1 MAEEKALTKE
11 SLVKSQADYKGNSH
25 FDLEEITILK
35 DGDFYKVGDTDL
47 VHPTLALILRAKGL
61 IK

>member
-1 MAEEKALTKE
+1 MAESITKE
-11 SLVKSQADYKGNSH
+11 TLVKSQAEYKGNSH
-25 FDLEEITILK
+25 FDLEEIKIIK
-35 DGDFYKVGDTDL
+35 DGDFYKVGDTDE

>member
-1 MAEEKALTKE
+1 MAEEKAITKE
-11 SLVKSQADYKGNSH
+11 ALVKSQSDYKGNSH
-25 FDLEEITILK
+25 FDLEDIKIIK
-35 DGDFYKVGDTDL
+35 DGDFYQAGDTDS